1 MIVTVRR
8 KVKVH
13 KRRKSAID
21 RRRKEE
27 LRVLIERLEPSMY
40 YDAIGYLKVL
50 AAVGSETKLIRS
62 INSLRMCEP
71 IKFKLLNQF

>member
-1 MIVTVRR
+1 MFVTVRR

-27 LRVLIERLEPSMY
+27 LRVLVERLDPKMY

-50 AAVGSETKLIRS
+50 VA
-62 INSLRMCEP
+62 C
-71 IKFKLLNQF
+71 

>member
-1 MIVTVRR
+1 MLVTVRR

-27 LRVLIERLEPSMY
+27 LRVLVERLEPSMY

-50 AAVGSETKLIRS
+50 AAIGS
-62 INSLRMCEP
+62 
-71 IKFKLLNQF
+71 

>member
-1 MIVTVRR
+1 MYVQVRR

-13 KRRKSAID
+13 KRRKSAAD

-27 LRVLIERLEPSMY
+27 MHVLVEKLHPDMY

-50 AAVGSETKLIRS
+50 TAAS
-62 INSLRMCEP
+62 
-71 IKFKLLNQF
+71 

>member
-1 MIVTVRR
+1 MLVTVRR

-27 LRVLIERLEPSMY
+27 LRVLIERLEPAMY

-50 AAVGSETKLIRS
+50 TAAQS
-62 INSLRMCEP
+62 
-71 IKFKLLNQF
+71 